1 MFVCAP
7 NRRALKWLLILALLW
22 PSLTMAE
29 PLVTKHF
36 RFITDEPGLVIANEL
51 KAHAE
56 RDLRAISATLGIRD
70 QPQAPIEVRILRGTD
85 RFQDAVPGPH
95 PPAEWTAG
103 LAMPYRSLILLK
115 VDAQTRFSIHDIFRH
130 EVSHIVLH
138 RAAGGNRLPLWF
150 VEGVAVNQAGE
161 RLRERWAQ
169 TVESMLGDGPMPLEA
184 LRDGF
189 PRGTRQVENA
199 YAQSSAFV
207 HFLIRRWGWNL
218 LRYVIAQVRQGHAF
232 APTLERVTGKS
243 LRQLEEAWL
252 LEMEREASWLPL
264 LTGEPLMWV
273 LISLLFVAS
282 FFIHRSRQKAQL
294 EAMDDG
300 PRDDDEFA

>member
-1 MFVCAP
+1 
-7 NRRALKWLLILALLW
+7 
-22 PSLTMAE
+22 MAFAS
-29 PLVTKHF
+29 PLRTKHF
-36 RFITDEPGLVIANEL
+36 IFVTDGPGLIIANEL

-56 RDLRAISATLGIRD
+56 RDLAAIAATLGIRSQHQD
-70 QPQAPIEVRILRGTD
+70 PIEVRILRGND
-85 RFQDAVPGPH
+85 RFQDAAPGPH

-103 LAMPYRSLILLK
+103 LALPHRSLILLK
-115 VDAQTRFSIHDIFRH
+115 VDARTRFSIHDIFRH
-130 EVSHIVLH
+130 EVSHVILY
-138 RAAGGNRLPLWF
+138 RAAGGHHLPLWF

-169 TVESMLGDGPMPLEA
+169 TVESMLGDGPMPLAA

-189 PRGTRQVENA
+189 PSGTRQVENA

-207 HFLIRRWGWNL
+207 RFLIRRWGWSL
-218 LRYVIAQVRQGHAF
+218 LRFVIAEVRRGKPF
-232 APTLERVTGKS
+232 DLTLERVTGKT
-243 LRQLEEAWL
+243 LLQLEDAWL
-252 LEMEREASWLPL
+252 QEMENEASWLPL

-273 LISLLFVAS
+273 LISLLFVAV
-282 FFIHRSRQKAQL
+282 FFVHRTRRRAQL

>member
-1 MFVCAP
+1 MLAI
-7 NRRALKWLLILALLW
+7 LIHQSVAFAS
-22 PSLTMAE
+22 PVRTA
-29 PLVTKHF
+29 HF
-36 RFITDEPGLVIANEL
+36 IFITDEPGHVIANEL

-56 RDLRAISATLGIRD
+56 RDLAAIAATLGIRSEH
-70 QPQAPIEVRILRGTD
+70 QAPIEVRILRGSD
-85 RFQDAVPGPH
+85 RFQDAAPGPH

-103 LAMPYRSLILLK
+103 LALPHRSLILLK

-130 EVSHIVLH
+130 EVSHVILH

-150 VEGVAVNQAGE
+150 VEGIAVNQAGE

-169 TVESMLGDGPMPLEA
+169 TVESMLGDGPMPLAA

-189 PRGTRQVENA
+189 PSGTRQIENA

-207 HFLIRRWGWNL
+207 RFLIRRWGWSL
-218 LRYVIAQVRQGHAF
+218 LRYVIKEVRQGNPF
-232 APTLERVTGKS
+232 DLTLERVTGKTM
-243 LRQLEEAWL
+243 LQLEDAWL
-252 LEMEREASWLPL
+252 QEMEREASWLPL

-282 FFIHRSRQKAQL
+282 FFIHRTRQKAQM

-300 PRDDDEFA
+300 PQDDDEFA